1 MGYCTFFEGIK
12 LGAIKCCWENFGGIS
27 IEKRVHGLF
36 GLGNP
41 SWGPLFFFVLVF
53 GSVTKNGQLTF
64 TKNGRLM
71 WFDEWKFAV
80 KMWNCIVGA
89 EFKGI

>member
-1 MGYCTFFEGIK
+1 ML
-12 LGAIKCCWENFGGIS
+12 LGKIWRVS
-27 IEKRVHGLF
+27 LEKRVHGLF

-41 SWGPLFFFVLVF
+41 SWGPLFFLCWWL
-53 GSVTKNGQLTF
+53 GLSQKNGQLTF

-80 KMWNCIVGA
+80 NVELYLGTS
-89 EFKGI
+89 